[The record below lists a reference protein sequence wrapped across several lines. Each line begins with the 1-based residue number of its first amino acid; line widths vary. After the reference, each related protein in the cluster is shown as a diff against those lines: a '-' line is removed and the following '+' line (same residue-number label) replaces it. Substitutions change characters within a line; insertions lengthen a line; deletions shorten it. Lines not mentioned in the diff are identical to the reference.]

1 MKKIAFILGLITV
14 MVSCKKESE
23 AEQKIADMPAVK
35 VEIKRFDQDFFNA
48 GPQGLAQVKAQY
60 PELFPPGNPDEVWL
74 QKMKDPF
81 MLKLKTEVDKKFPS
95 VDNLEEDVASMVQ
108 HVKFYFPQMP
118 TPQVITLVSD
128 DNETKAIY
136 TEQKVL
142 IPLSLYLGKDNYL
155 YEGLPKYQVQEFEP
169 TQILPDLVTS
179 FSYGKIAPPT
189 DKSLLSL
196 MVYYGK
202 ELYMKDLLIPDTP
215 DYNKIG
221 YTNEQLEWAKA
232 NEIEIW
238 RYFVDKKLL
247 YDGDSKLP
255 PRFIYPAPFSK
266 FYLELDNESP
276 GRIGQ
281 WIGWQIVRSYA
292 EHNKD
297 VTLQQILAMDAKT
310 LFDNSKYKPKK

>member
-1 MKKIAFILGLITV
+1 
-14 MVSCKKESE
+14 
-23 AEQKIADMPAVK
+23 
-35 VEIKRFDQDFFNA
+35 
-48 GPQGLAQVKAQY
+48 
-60 PELFPPGNPDEVWL
+60 
-74 QKMKDPF
+74 
-81 MLKLKTEVDKKFPS
+81 MLKLKAEVDKKFPS